1 MIKQK
6 IHLDNKYI
14 FKIIN
19 IFYICSKIEED
30 NMKSLDIFSLILGY
44 AVVPSLY
51 YRGFSN
57 KIIKKAPTKDKV
69 IALTFDDGPSPQYT
83 PRLLDVLKKNNVK
96 CTFFVLAENA
106 QKYPDIIKRIEDEGH
121 YIGLHSLKH
130 RNAIFSLPHQTRK
143 NFSKA
148 LNIMDNLGIKVEFFR
163 PPWGIFNPSTNYY
176 AKANNLKVI
185 LWSIHAMDW
194 SRWVTEDY
202 IKNKLINNIK
212 SGDIILLHDGR
223 GSKNSPMKT
232 IGALQT
238 VLPVL
243 KRKGYRF
250 ILAKDL

>member
-1 MIKQK
+1 M
-6 IHLDNKYI
+6 NW
-14 FKIIN
+14 N
-19 IFYICSKIEED
+19 I
-30 NMKSLDIFSLILGY
+30 LSLILGY

-57 KIIKKAPTKDKV
+57 KIIKRAAMKDKV
-69 IALTFDDGPSPQYT
+69 IALTFDDGPDPRYT
-83 PRLLDVLKKNNVK
+83 PKLLDVLKRNDIK

-106 QKYPDIIKRIEDEGH
+106 QKYPDIIKRIESEGH

-130 RNAIFSLPHQTRK
+130 MNAIFSLPYQTRK
-143 NFSKA
+143 NLSKA
-148 LNIMDNLGIKVEFFR
+148 LNIMDNLGIEVKFFR
-163 PPWGIFNPSTNYY
+163 PPWGIFNPLTNYY
-176 AKANNLKVI
+176 AEANNLKII

-202 IKNKLINNIK
+202 IEKKLINNVK

-223 GSKNSPMKT
+223 GSKNSPTKT
-232 IGALQT
+232 IRALQT

-250 ILAKDL
+250 ILVSDL